1 MPLVKSM
8 LEPAETEG
16 MRPTLLA
23 VRSRSRLGVGGK
35 LGVSVSILV
44 MIVLFVA
51 VLVDAGLSRSHAGIT
66 HLYEDNLR
74 AIQVEADLADA
85 VHELDESA
93 LQSLRVSDPGARATL
108 RLRQDNVLLP
118 QVRRS
123 MDELRL
129 LLRGWPRLLAA
140 VDRIGVGIGRY
151 VDLRQTGAYDAVGGV
166 DSTRSRAAL
175 GERTD
180 SLLDPLTREIHGLR
194 SAEQQEAVQ
203 TKRAEDLSYEHV
215 RLILV
220 SGVALSLLAGMLVV
234 LLLSRNMVPRI
245 RRYSRFAT
253 EIAAGRATGPLV
265 LSGTDELAVLG
276 AALNDMT
283 EQRRLLDAR
292 EKNQL
297 EFVDTLQVTSTEQE
311 AHELIQRHLHRSLP
325 GSTALILQ
333 RNNSAN
339 RLQAATAL
347 TADSEIG
354 ARLVGAEPRSCLA
367 VRFGRA
373 HREGPTI
380 DPLQPCTLCTGRDLT
395 SVCEPLLVSGE
406 VIGSVLVEHAQTLD
420 EDQHGRIKTSV
431 AQAAPVLANLR
442 SLALAEFRANNDSLT
457 GLPNKRATDDS
468 LKRMVAQANRTLA
481 PLTAVMLDLDHFKHI
496 NDQFGHGK
504 GDEVLAAVGAALSSC
519 LRASD
524 FAGRFGGEEFLVL
537 LPDTSLEGAV
547 QVAEKMRLT
556 VASITIP
563 GVERSITVSLG
574 IADLLEH
581 AGNATGLIRE
591 ADRALYSA
599 KAAGRNQTVVAHV
612 DNELTPHPEAVMMP
626 GG

>member
-1 MPLVKSM
+1 V
-8 LEPAETEG
+8 
-16 MRPTLLA
+16 
-23 VRSRSRLGVGGK
+23 
-35 LGVSVSILV
+35 
-44 MIVLFVA
+44 IVLFVA
-51 VLVDAGLSRSHAGIT
+51 FLGDVGLSRSNAGLS

-74 AIQVEADLADA
+74 VIQVEADLADA

-93 LQSLRVSDPGARATL
+93 VRSLGVSDADEQAVL
-108 RLRQDNVLLP
+108 RLEQDNVLVP
-118 QVRRS
+118 RVRRS
-123 MDELRL
+123 MGELRV
-129 LLRGWPRLLAA
+129 LLRGWPRLLAV
-140 VDRIGVGIGRY
+140 VDRIGVGIGKY
-151 VDLRQTGAYDAVGGV
+151 LELRKTGAYDAVGGAR
-166 DSTRSRAAL
+166 DTRIRAGL
-175 GERTD
+175 SKRTD
-180 SLLDPLTREIHGLR
+180 KLLDPITREIQQLR

-203 TKRAEDLSYEHV
+203 TKRAEDHSYQRV

-220 SGVALSLLAGMLVV
+220 SGVAFSLLAGMLVV

-245 RRYSRFAT
+245 RRYSWFAT

-283 EQRRLLDAR
+283 EQRRVFDVR
-292 EKNQL
+292 EHSQA

-325 GSTALILQ
+325 GSNAVILQ

-347 TADSEIG
+347 TAESDMVT
-354 ARLVGAEPRSCLA
+354 RLEGAEPRSCLA
-367 VRFGRA
+367 VRFARP

-380 DPLQPCTLCTGRDLT
+380 DPLLACHLCTGRDLT
-395 SVCEPLLVSGE
+395 SVCEPLLVGGE
-406 VIGSVLVEHAQTLD
+406 VIGSVLVENAQTLD

-442 SLALAEFRANNDSLT
+442 TLALAEFRANNDSLT
-457 GLPNKRATDDS
+457 GLPNKRATDDT
-468 LKRMVAQANRTLA
+468 LKRMVAQANRSIT

-504 GDEVLAAVGAALSSC
+504 GDEVLAAVGAALGSC
-519 LRASD
+519 LRDSD

-537 LPDTSLEGAV
+537 LPDTSLEGAL

-556 VASITIP
+556 VASIQVP
-563 GVERSITVSLG
+563 GVDRAITVSLG
-574 IADLLEH
+574 VADLLEH
-581 AGNATGLIRE
+581 AGNATGLLRE

-599 KAAGRNQTVVAHV
+599 KTAGRNRTVTAHV
-612 DNELTPHPEAVMMP
+612 SDHPTSHPQAATLP
-626 GG
+626 LG

>member
-1 MPLVKSM
+1 
-8 LEPAETEG
+8 
-16 MRPTLLA
+16 MRPALLA
-23 VRSRSRLGVGGK
+23 VRNRLRLGVGGK
-35 LGVSVSILV
+35 LTVSVSILV
-44 MIVLFVA
+44 LIVLFVA
-51 VLVDAGLSRSHAGIT
+51 VLGMVGVSRSNAGLN
-66 HLYEDNLR
+66 HLYEDNL
-74 AIQVEADLADA
+74 AVIQVEADLADA

-93 LQSLRVSDPGARATL
+93 GQLLTVGDPGQQAAL
-108 RLRQDNVLLP
+108 RSKQDDVLIP
-118 QVRRS
+118 RVRRS
-123 MDELRL
+123 LGELRV
-129 LLRGWPRLLAA
+129 LLRDWPRLLAA
-140 VDRIGVGIGRY
+140 VDRIGVGIGQY
-151 VDLRQTGAYDAVGGV
+151 VKLRHSGAYDTVVGVEG
-166 DSTRSRAAL
+166 TAL
-175 GERTD
+175 RVGLTERTD
-180 SLLDPLTREIHGLR
+180 RLLDPLIRDIHRLR
-194 SAEQQEAVQ
+194 FAEQQEAVG
-203 TKRAEDLSYEHV
+203 TKRAENLSYRHV
-215 RLILV
+215 RLTLV
-220 SGVALSLLAGMLVV
+220 GGVVLALFTGVLVV

-245 RRYSRFAT
+245 RRYSWFAT
-253 EIAAGRATGPLV
+253 EIAAGRATGPLA
-265 LSGTDELAVLG
+265 LSGTDELAILG
-276 AALNDMT
+276 AALNDLT
-283 EQRRLLDAR
+283 EQRRLVDAR

-311 AHELIQRHLHRSLP
+311 AHEVIQRHLHRSLP

-347 TADSEIG
+347 TVDSEIG

-367 VRFGRA
+367 VRFGRS
-373 HREGPTI
+373 HREAPTI

-406 VIGSVLVEHAQTLD
+406 VIGSVLVEHPQTLD

-442 SLALAEFRANNDSLT
+442 TLALAEFRANNDSLT
-457 GLPNKRATDDS
+457 GLPNKRATDDT

-481 PLTAVMLDLDHFKHI
+481 PLTAVMLDLDHFKQI

-504 GDEVLAAVGAALSSC
+504 GDEVLAAVGAALTSC
-519 LRASD
+519 LRDSD
-524 FAGRFGGEEFLVL
+524 FAGRFGGEEFLAL
-537 LPDTSLEGAV
+537 LPDTTLEGAL

-574 IADLLEH
+574 VADLLEH

-599 KAAGRNQTVVAHV
+599 KAAGRNQTVIAPVNN
-612 DNELTPHPEAVMMP
+612 DFTSHPEVVTIP
-626 GG
+626 DE